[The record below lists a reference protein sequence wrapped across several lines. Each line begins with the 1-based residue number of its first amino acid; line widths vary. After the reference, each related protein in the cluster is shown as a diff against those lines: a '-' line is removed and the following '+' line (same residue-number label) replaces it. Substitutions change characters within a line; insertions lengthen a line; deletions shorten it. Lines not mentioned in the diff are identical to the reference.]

1 MVSTEQETATPS
13 IQPADQQRLAELKA
27 FDETKSGVKGL
38 VDAGVTQIPKIFIN
52 EGKDNNN
59 IKVAP
64 SHNRIKFPSIDLQK
78 LSNDDDP
85 NMRRSIIDQVRS
97 ASESWGFFHV
107 VNHGIPLA
115 TLEEMILGVKSFF
128 EQNDEVKRAWYT
140 RDVTKKL
147 VYNANFDLYSASAAN
162 WRDTF
167 LVVAAPEPLK
177 PEDLP
182 QPCSDILIEYAEEV
196 MKLGKVLLE
205 LFSEA
210 VGLEPNYLI
219 DIDLA
224 KGLAV
229 LGHYFPPCPQPELTL
244 GINKHSDSNFFT
256 VLLQDQI
263 GGLQVLHNNQWV
275 DVPPIKGS
283 LVINLGDL
291 IQASYTRN
299 TQNKALDRIL
309 RYSLF
314 SYSCVLCCALQL
326 ITNDRFKSVEHR
338 VLATVGNEA
347 RVSVASFFTTHYR
360 PNPRVY
366 EPIKELLSEDNPP
379 IYRGT
384 TVRDYVTYFN
394 TKGLDGTSALDHF
407 KL

>member
-13 IQPADQQRLAELKA
+13 IQPDQQRLAELKA

-38 VDAGVTQIPKIFIN
+38 VDAGLTQIPKIFIN
-52 EGKDNNN
+52 KGKDN

-64 SHNRIKFPSIDLQK
+64 SHNHIKFPSIDLQK
-78 LSNDDDP
+78 LSNGDP
-85 NMRRSIIDQVRS
+85 NMRRSIIEQVRS

-107 VNHGIPLA
+107 VNHGIPLG
-115 TLEEMILGVKSFF
+115 TLEEMILGVKRFF
-128 EQNDEVKRAWYT
+128 EQDDEVKRAWYT

-147 VYNANFDLYSASAAN
+147 VFNANFDLYSASAAN

-167 LVVAAPEPLK
+167 LVIAAPEPLK

-210 VGLEPNYLI
+210 LGLEPNYLI
-219 DIDLA
+219 DIELA

-244 GINKHSDSNFFT
+244 VSS
-256 VLLQDQI
+256 
-263 GGLQVLHNNQWV
+263 
-275 DVPPIKGS
+275 
-283 LVINLGDL
+283 VIVV
-291 IQASYTRN
+291 
-299 TQNKALDRIL
+299 
-309 RYSLF
+309 F
-314 SYSCVLCCALQL
+314 CALQL

-379 IYRGT
+379 IYRGA